1 MSRWLVTQ
9 GDRQF
14 TVQDL
19 AELKQLARSGKLGPG
34 DMVQPPGASDWL
46 YASELPELQPL
57 LKQDGGTPDFDDD
70 LGLDKPN
77 RTPAIIAVLVVLL
90 AVAGYGFYHFASKVP
105 EAQNLDLL
113 GEGGLALTEMLV
125 TADPAQVRAEPDGNA
140 STIGSIAKDT
150 KIQLVAK
157 RGEWYQ
163 VEHSGTRGWVKVDEV
178 VPAYFFADKETRQ
191 DYDPIYNADRYVFVK
206 NASWMQLPD
215 QRRDNITI
223 FQLMMSNKSKF
234 DMTDV
239 ILLATIKDKNGKVL
253 ETKEVPLEGVVKAYE
268 DTMVGTLAP
277 ADDEPESERRLMMES
292 SFQELA
298 EDDQDL
304 QLRWSPGIEVQL
316 ESTGFVE
323 ANIDLLQVRAVPKQL

>member
-14 TVQDL
+14 SVQDL
-19 AELKQLARSGKLGPG
+19 GELKELAQAGKLGPG

-57 LKQDGGTPDFDDD
+57 LKHDGGRSDFDDD
-70 LGLDKPN
+70 LDGAKPN
-77 RTPAIIAVLVVLL
+77 RTPLLIGVLL
-90 AVAGYGFYHFASKVP
+90 VLLGIGGYGFYHFASKVP

-125 TADPAQVRAEPDGNA
+125 TADPATVRSEPGDGG
-140 STIGSIAKDT
+140 STVGSIAKDS

-163 VEHSGTRGWVKVDEV
+163 VEANGTRGWVKVDQV
-178 VPAYFFADKETRQ
+178 VPAYFFADKDTRQ

-239 ILLATIKDKNGKVL
+239 ILLATIKDKNGRVL
-253 ETKEVPLEGVVKAYE
+253 ETKEVPLEGMVKAYE

-277 ADDEPESERRLMMES
+277 AEDDKEGEPRLLMETD
-292 SFQELA
+292 FQEMA
-298 EDDQDL
+298 KDNEDL

-316 ESTGFVE
+316 ESQGFVE